1 MACEPKRISELT
13 RTKTLNP
20 EDLFTLVQCGE
31 NKAINAEDLINEIIK
46 LVGGDGDALCLAL
59 QAKNLAMKAS
69 ADAEQALKDMCKA
82 FNLAKKALDTAC
94 SFSSRLD
101 RIETI
106 VNRFEELQQN
116 IDILNQY
123 IEQLKNR
130 DIHLTSTTDP
140 STGVTTYTLTQDS
153 LDGESTTQIGTIQV
167 TNYTSGDEYITVT
180 NGKIGLNANKLKYT
194 GVAPINVS
202 SDREIS
208 LDAAALAGQNIAY
221 NTSTKKFD
229 VTLPSGDKSLGD
241 LTDTTISTP
250 PSEGD
255 ILYYDGSKW
264 INKPLA
270 DLLLWKK
277 ASDANGDYLTPNDI
291 NKGSVGEQGTVR
303 AGKIYSNTNQ
313 S

>member
-69 ADAEQALKDMCKA
+69 ADAEQALKDVCKA

-130 DIHLTSTTDP
+130 DIHLTSNTDP
-140 STGVTTYTLTQDS
+140 STGITTYTLTQDS

-194 GVAPINVS
+194 GVAPINVNP
-202 SDREIS
+202 DREIS
-208 LDAAALAGQNIAY
+208 LDVQALAGNGITY
-221 NTSTKKFD
+221 NSSTNKLD
-229 VTLPSGDKSLGD
+229 AADTLGE
-241 LTDTTISTP
+241 LTDTTITT

-255 ILYYDGSKW
+255 ILYYNGSKW
-264 INKPLA
+264 INKPLSS
-270 DLLLWKK
+270 LLLWKLK
-277 ASDANGDYLTPNDI
+277 TENNETFLTPNDDPI
-291 NKGSVGEQGTVR
+291 SVGEQGIVK
-303 AGKIYSNTNQ
+303 AGKLYSTSNESVTP
-313 S
+313 

>member
-69 ADAEQALKDMCKA
+69 ADAEQALKDVCKA

-130 DIHLTSTTDP
+130 DIHLTSITDP
-140 STGVTTYTLTQDS
+140 STGITTYTLTQDS

-202 SDREIS
+202 SDRKIS
-208 LDAAALAGQNIAY
+208 LDVQALAGSGVTY
-221 NTSTKKFD
+221 NSSTNKLD
-229 VTLPSGDKSLGD
+229 VADALRE
-241 LTDTTISTP
+241 LTDTDIDINSLHG
-250 PSEGD
+250 GD
-255 ILYYDGSKW
+255 ILYYDGTNNKW

-277 ASDANGDYLTPNDI
+277 VGTGSSAYLTPNTTA
-291 NKGSVGEQGTVR
+291 NGSVGASGTVK
-303 AGKIYSNTNQ
+303 AGKLYSTT
-313 S
+313 